1 MGENASRPIPWVVD
15 LSRPS
20 PSRVYDYLIG
30 GACNFAVDRDW
41 AERAIEQM
49 PWLRAAARS
58 NRAFLRRAVIT
69 CAEAGVRQYLDLG
82 SGIPTGESVHQ
93 MARRVQPD
101 SRVVYVDNEEVAV
114 AHSTLTLGGVAG
126 VGIVEADMRHVGA
139 VLRAPVTR
147 QLLNFDEPIGLLMT
161 ASLYYLPDA
170 DETAAMVAH
179 YKSLLAPG
187 SHVVISHATLDRRQ
201 RDLLEFGAVLEMTK
215 SLTSAA
221 TARSREWIAALLDDL
236 EVLDPGLV
244 YTSFWRPES
253 VRVVDDTLWH
263 DSMLAAVA
271 RKP

>member
-1 MGENASRPIPWVVD
+1 MGENAARPIPWVVD

-30 GACNFAVDRDW
+30 GACNFAVDRAW
-41 AERAIEQM
+41 AERAIAQM

-114 AHSTLTLGGVAG
+114 AHSTLTVGGTAG
-126 VGIVEADMRHVGA
+126 VGIVQADMRHVTA
-139 VLRAPVTR
+139 VLRNPVTR
-147 QLLNFDEPIGLLMT
+147 RLLDFDEPIGLLMT

-170 DETAAMVAH
+170 DEAAAMVAR

-187 SHVVISHATLDRRQ
+187 SHVVLSHATLDRRQ
-201 RDLLEFGAVLEMTK
+201 RDLLELGAVLEMTK
-215 SLTSAA
+215 SLTSSA
-221 TARSREWIAALLDDL
+221 TARSRDWIAALLDGLDL
-236 EVLDPGLV
+236 LDPGLV

-253 VRVVDDTLWH
+253 PRPADDAPWH
-263 DSMLAAVA
+263 DSMVAAVA

>member
-1 MGENASRPIPWVVD
+1 
-15 LSRPS
+15 
-20 PSRVYDYLIG
+20 VYDYLIG
-30 GACNFAVDRDW
+30 GACNFAVDRTW

-114 AHSTLTLGGVAG
+114 AHSTLTLAG
-126 VGIVEADMRHVGA
+126 VDGVGVVQADMRHVTA
-139 VLRAPVTR
+139 VLRNPVTR
-147 QLLNFDEPIGLLMT
+147 RLLDFDEPIGLLMT

-170 DETAAMVAH
+170 DEAAATVAR

-187 SHVVISHATLDRRQ
+187 SHVVLSHTTLD
-201 RDLLEFGAVLEMTK
+201 DALELGAVLQMTEA
-215 SLTSAA
+215 LTSSA
-221 TARSREWIAALLDDL
+221 TARSREWIAALLDGLDL
-236 EVLDPGLV
+236 LDPGLV
-244 YTSFWRPES
+244 YTSSWRPES
-253 VRVVDDTLWH
+253 PRSVDDAPWH
-263 DSMLAAVA
+263 DPMVAAVA